1 MTEVELIHATM
12 PARNDGKTDPR
23 WNDIKKNFN
32 LNNKLLVMTKFS
44 YIIAT
49 ILTIGVLFMFQNQTA
64 VADNNQI
71 IPRKVLFGNPDKTRV
86 SLTHDGK
93 YILYIAPKD
102 GVLNIWM
109 ASSSDL
115 SKTEVITHDKG
126 RGIRSYAK
134 AYNNK
139 NILYSQDFNGD
150 ENDRIYSYN
159 IETKETKL
167 LTPERGVKAGIAGM
181 SYKKP
186 NEILI
191 YLNERNPEYF
201 DIYKL
206 SLDTLEKELIYK
218 NDRFTD
224 YVADENL
231 NLRFGSLLDKDGAVE
246 YYELKDGE
254 PKLFTKISMEDSFNT
269 SILGFDASGETLYM
283 LEGRNRN
290 TSALKAIDLATDKEE
305 ILAEDA
311 KADIG
316 LFAVHPTKQTPQAVS
331 IDYDRTSYKILDK
344 DIEEDI
350 KYLQALDRGDLII
363 NSRTLDDKTWIVT
376 YMADNAPIKYYKYD
390 RINKKAEF
398 LFTNRKDLEQYK
410 LAKMIPVI
418 IKSRD
423 GLDLVSYITFPND
436 VNLDENNIPDRKVP
450 LILNVHGGPWVR
462 DSWGYDPEH
471 QWLANRGYAVLS
483 INYRGSTGFGK
494 DFLNAGNLE
503 YAGKMHT
510 DLIDGV
516 NWAIK
521 NNIVDSDKVC
531 IMGGSYGGYATLVGL
546 TMTPDVFACGVDVV
560 GMSDLLTHVQS
571 KAPYMTPLLSLYK
584 TRIGPWDTEEEK
596 EFLRQRSPINFI
608 DNIKKPLFIAQGAHD
623 VRVVQAQ
630 SDKIVNA
637 MKANHI
643 PVVYAIYPEEGHGF
657 AKPGN
662 RISYYALAEQFLA
675 KVLKGRAEHIG
686 DDLKNANLILNDKE
700 KVTGNDAEKIID
712 NAIGN

>member
-1 MTEVELIHATM
+1 M
-12 PARNDGKTDPR
+12 
-23 WNDIKKNFN
+23 
-32 LNNKLLVMTKFS
+32 NKIF
-44 YIIAT
+44 YIIGT
-49 ILTIGVLFMFQNQTA
+49 ILIISVGIFMFQKQTIT
-64 VADNNQI
+64 DNNPQI
-71 IPRKVLFGNPDKTRV
+71 IPREVLFGNPDKARV
-86 SLTHDGK
+86 SMTHDGK
-93 YILYIAPKD
+93 YILYVAPKD
-102 GVLNIWM
+102 GVLNIWL
-109 ASSSDL
+109 APSGDI
-115 SKTEVITHDKG
+115 SKAEAITHDKG

-139 NILYSQDFNGD
+139 NILYTQDFNGD

-167 LTPERGVKAGIAGM
+167 LTPERGVKAGIAGV

-206 SLDTLEKELIYK
+206 NLDTLEKELIYK

-231 NLRFGSLLDKDGAVE
+231 NLRFGSLFDKDGAVE

-254 PKLFTKISMEDSFNT
+254 AQLFTKISMEDSLNT
-269 SILGFDASGETLYM
+269 AIIGFDASGETLYM

-290 TSALKAIDLATDKEE
+290 TSVLKAITLATGSEE

-311 KADIG
+311 KADIS

-344 DIEEDI
+344 DIEGDI

-363 NSRTLDDKTWIVT
+363 NSRTLDDKTWIVAF
-376 YMADNAPIKYYKYD
+376 MADNSPVKYYKYD
-390 RINKKAEF
+390 RANKKAEF
-398 LFTNRKDLEQYK
+398 LFTNRKDLEQYN

-436 VNLDENNIPDRKVP
+436 VKLDSNNIPDKKVP
-450 LILNVHGGPWVR
+450 LIINVHGGPWVR

-471 QWLANRGYAVLS
+471 QWLANRGYAVLN

-503 YAGKMHT
+503 WAGKMHT

-531 IMGGSYGGYATLVGL
+531 IMGTSYGGYAMLVGM
-546 TMTPDVFACGVDVV
+546 TMTPDVFACGIDVF
-560 GMSDLLTHVQS
+560 GASNLLTRVQS
-571 KAPYMTPLLSLYK
+571 KAPYITPLLSIYK
-584 TRIGPWDTEEEK
+584 TRVGPWDTEEEK
-596 EFLRQRSPINFI
+596 EFLRQRSPINFV
-608 DNIKKPLFIAQGAHD
+608 DNIKKPLFIAQGVHD
-623 VRVVQAQ
+623 VRVVQAE
-630 SDKIVNA
+630 SDQIVNA
-637 MKANHI
+637 MKAKHI
-643 PVVYAIYPEEGHGF
+643 PVVYALYKDEGHGF
-657 AKPGN
+657 AKPAN
-662 RISYYALAEQFLA
+662 RISYYALAERFLA
-675 KVLKGRAEHIG
+675 EVLKGRAESIG

-700 KVTGNDAEKIID
+700 KISGTEAEEIID
-712 NAIGN
+712 KAVGN

>member
-1 MTEVELIHATM
+1 MSKI
-12 PARNDGKTDPR
+12 
-23 WNDIKKNFN
+23 F
-32 LNNKLLVMTKFS
+32 
-44 YIIAT
+44 YIIGT
-49 ILTIGVLFMFQNQTA
+49 ILIISVGIFMFQKQTIT
-64 VADNNQI
+64 DNNQI
-71 IPRKVLFGNPDKTRV
+71 IPRKVLFGNPDKARV

-102 GVLNIWM
+102 GVLNIWL
-109 ASSSDL
+109 APSDDI
-115 SKTEVITHDKG
+115 SKAEAITHDKG
-126 RGIRSYAK
+126 RGIWSYAK

-139 NILYSQDFNGD
+139 NILYTQDFNGD

-159 IETKETKL
+159 IETKESKL
-167 LTPERGVKAGIAGM
+167 LTPERGVKAGIAGV

-206 SLDTLEKELIYK
+206 NLNTLEKELIYK

-224 YVADENL
+224 CVVDENL

-254 PKLFTKISMEDSFNT
+254 PKLYTKISMEDSFNT
-269 SILGFDASGETLYM
+269 SILGFDASGEILYM

-290 TSALKAIDLATDKEE
+290 TSALKAITLATGSEE
-305 ILAEDA
+305 ILAEDS

-316 LFAVHPTKQTPQAVS
+316 LFTVHPTKQTPQAVS
-331 IDYDRTSYKILDK
+331 IDYDRVSYKILDK
-344 DIEEDI
+344 DIEDDI

-363 NSRTLDDKTWIVT
+363 NSRTLDDKIWIVA
-376 YMADNAPIKYYKYD
+376 YMADNAPVKYYKYD
-390 RINKKAEF
+390 RANKKAEF
-398 LFTNRKDLEQYK
+398 LFTNRKELEQYN

-436 VNLDENNIPDRKVP
+436 VKLDENNIPDKKVP
-450 LILNVHGGPWVR
+450 LIINVHGGPWVR
-462 DSWGYDPEH
+462 DSWGYNPEH

-483 INYRGSTGFGK
+483 INYRGSKGFGK

-546 TMTPDVFACGVDVV
+546 TMTPDIFACGVDVV
-560 GMSDLLTHVQS
+560 GMSNLLTHVQS
-571 KAPYMTPLLSLYK
+571 KAPYMTPLLSIYK

-596 EFLRQRSPINFI
+596 EFLRQRSPINFV

-623 VRVVQAQ
+623 VRVVQAESEQ
-630 SDKIVNA
+630 IVNS
-637 MKANHI
+637 MKAKHI
-643 PVVYAIYPEEGHGF
+643 PVVYALYKDEGHGF

-675 KVLKGRAEHIG
+675 KILKGRAEVIG

-700 KVTGNDAEKIID
+700 KISGTEAEKIID
-712 NAIGN
+712 TAIGN

>member
-1 MTEVELIHATM
+1 MSKI
-12 PARNDGKTDPR
+12 
-23 WNDIKKNFN
+23 F
-32 LNNKLLVMTKFS
+32 
-44 YIIAT
+44 YIIGT
-49 ILTIGVLFMFQNQTA
+49 ILIISVGIFMFQMQTIT
-64 VADNNQI
+64 DNNQI
-71 IPRKVLFGNPDKTRV
+71 IPRKVLFGNPDKARV
-86 SLTHDGK
+86 SLTYDGK
-93 YILYIAPKD
+93 YILYVAPKD
-102 GVLNIWM
+102 GVLNIWL
-109 ASSSDL
+109 APSDDI
-115 SKTEVITHDKG
+115 SKAEAITHDKG
-126 RGIRSYAK
+126 RGIWSYTK

-139 NILYSQDFNGD
+139 NILYTQDFNGD

-167 LTPERGVKAGIAGM
+167 LTPAKGVKAEIAGV
-181 SYKKP
+181 SHKKP

-191 YLNERNPEYF
+191 SLNERNPEYF

-206 SLDTLEKELIYK
+206 NLDTLEKELIYK

-224 YVADENL
+224 YVTDENL

-290 TSALKAIDLATDKEE
+290 TSALKAITLATGSEE

-311 KADIG
+311 KTDIG
-316 LFAVHPTKQTPQAVS
+316 LFTVHPTKQTPQAVS
-331 IDYDRTSYKILDK
+331 IDYDRVSYKILDK
-344 DIEEDI
+344 DIEDDI
-350 KYLQALDRGDLII
+350 KYLQSIDRGDLII
-363 NSRTLDDKTWIVT
+363 NSRTLDDKTWIVA
-376 YMADNAPIKYYKYD
+376 YMADNAPVKYYKYD
-390 RINKKAEF
+390 RANKKAEF
-398 LFTNRKDLEQYK
+398 LFTNRKELEQYN
-410 LAKMIPVI
+410 LAKMIPII

-436 VNLDENNIPDRKVP
+436 VKLDKNNIPDRKVP

-462 DSWGYDPEH
+462 DSWGYHPEH

-560 GMSDLLTHVQS
+560 GMSNLLTHVQS
-571 KAPYMTPLLSLYK
+571 KAPYMTPLLSIYK

-596 EFLRQRSPINFI
+596 EFLRQRSPINFV
-608 DNIKKPLFIAQGAHD
+608 DNIKKPLFIAQGVHD
-623 VRVVQAQ
+623 VRVVQAESEQ
-630 SDKIVNA
+630 IVNSMQA
-637 MKANHI
+637 KHI
-643 PVVYAIYPEEGHGF
+643 PVVYALYKDEGHGF

-662 RISYYALAEQFLA
+662 RISYYALVEQFLA
-675 KVLKGRAEHIG
+675 KILKGRVEHIG

-700 KVTGNDAEKIID
+700 KISGTEAEKIID
-712 NAIGN
+712 KAVGN

>member
-1 MTEVELIHATM
+1 MSKI
-12 PARNDGKTDPR
+12 
-23 WNDIKKNFN
+23 F
-32 LNNKLLVMTKFS
+32 
-44 YIIAT
+44 YIIGT
-49 ILTIGVLFMFQNQTA
+49 ILIISVGIFMFQKQTIT
-64 VADNNQI
+64 DNNQI
-71 IPRKVLFGNPDKTRV
+71 IPRKVLFGNPDKARV

-93 YILYIAPKD
+93 YILYVAPKD
-102 GVLNIWM
+102 SVLNIWL
-109 ASSSDL
+109 APSDDI
-115 SKTEVITHDKG
+115 SKAEAITHDKG
-126 RGIRSYAK
+126 RGIWSYAK

-139 NILYSQDFNGD
+139 NILYTQDFNGD

-167 LTPERGVKAGIAGM
+167 LTPEKGVRAGIAGV

-191 YLNERNPEYF
+191 YLNDRNPEYF

-206 SLDTLEKELIYK
+206 NLDTLEKELIYK

-224 YVADENL
+224 YVTDENL

-254 PKLFTKISMEDSFNT
+254 FKLFTKISMEDSFNT

-290 TSALKAIDLATDKEE
+290 TSALKAITLATGSEE
-305 ILAEDA
+305 ILAEDV

-316 LFAVHPTKQTPQAVS
+316 LFTVHPIKQTPQAVS
-331 IDYDRTSYKILDK
+331 VDYDRVSYKILDK
-344 DIEEDI
+344 DIEDDV
-350 KYLQALDRGDLII
+350 KYLQSLDHGDLII
-363 NSRTLDDKTWIVT
+363 NSRTLDDKTWIIA
-376 YMADNAPIKYYKYD
+376 YMADNAPVKFYKYD
-390 RINKKAEF
+390 RENKKAEF
-398 LFTNRKDLEQYK
+398 LFTNRKELEQYN

-436 VNLDENNIPDRKVP
+436 VKLDKNNIPDKKVP
-450 LILNVHGGPWVR
+450 LIINVHGGPWAR

-521 NNIVDSDKVC
+521 SNIVDFDKVC

-560 GMSDLLTHVQS
+560 GMSNLLTHVQS
-571 KAPYMTPLLSLYK
+571 KAPYMTPLLSIYK

-596 EFLRQRSPINFI
+596 EFLRQRSPINFV
-608 DNIKKPLFIAQGAHD
+608 DNIKKPLFIAQSTHD
-623 VRVVQAQ
+623 VRVVQAEADQ
-630 SDKIVNA
+630 IVNA
-637 MKANHI
+637 MKAKHI
-643 PVVYAIYPEEGHGF
+643 PVVYALYKDEGHGF

-675 KVLKGRAEHIG
+675 KILKGRAEHIG

-700 KVTGNDAEKIID
+700 KITGAEAEKIID
-712 NAIGN
+712 KAVGN

>member
-1 MTEVELIHATM
+1 MSKI
-12 PARNDGKTDPR
+12 
-23 WNDIKKNFN
+23 F
-32 LNNKLLVMTKFS
+32 
-44 YIIAT
+44 YIIGT
-49 ILTIGVLFMFQNQTA
+49 ILIISVGIFMFQKQTIT
-64 VADNNQI
+64 DNNQI
-71 IPRKVLFGNPDKTRV
+71 IPRKVLFGNPDKARV

-102 GVLNIWM
+102 GVLNIWL
-109 ASSSDL
+109 APSDDI
-115 SKTEVITHDKG
+115 SKAEAITHDKG
-126 RGIRSYAK
+126 RGIWSYAK

-139 NILYSQDFNGD
+139 NILYNQDFNGD

-159 IETKETKL
+159 IETKESKL
-167 LTPERGVKAGIAGM
+167 LTPEKGVKAGIAGA
-181 SYKKP
+181 SHKKP

-206 SLDTLEKELIYK
+206 NLDTLEKELIYK

-224 YVADENL
+224 CVVDENL

-246 YYELKDGE
+246 YYELRDGE
-254 PKLFTKISMEDSFNT
+254 PKLYTKISMEDSFNT
-269 SILGFDASGETLYM
+269 SILGFDASGEILYM

-290 TSALKAIDLATDKEE
+290 TSALKAITLATGSEE

-316 LFAVHPTKQTPQAVS
+316 LFTVHPTKQTPQAVS
-331 IDYDRTSYKILDK
+331 IDYDRVSYKILDK
-344 DIEEDI
+344 DIEDDI
-350 KYLQALDRGDLII
+350 KYLQSLDRGDLII
-363 NSRTLDDKTWIVT
+363 NSRTLDDKIWIVA
-376 YMADNAPIKYYKYD
+376 YMADNASVKYYKYD
-390 RINKKAEF
+390 RANKKAKF
-398 LFTNRKDLEQYK
+398 LFTNRKELEQYN

-436 VNLDENNIPDRKVP
+436 IKLDENNIPDKKVP
-450 LILNVHGGPWVR
+450 LIINVHGGPWVR
-462 DSWGYDPEH
+462 DSWGYNPEH

-546 TMTPDVFACGVDVV
+546 TMTPDIFACGVDVV
-560 GMSDLLTHVQS
+560 GMSNLLTHVQS
-571 KAPYMTPLLSLYK
+571 KAPYMTPLLSIYK
-584 TRIGPWDTEEEK
+584 TRIGSWDTEEEK
-596 EFLRQRSPINFI
+596 EFLRQKSPINFV

-623 VRVVQAQ
+623 VRVVQAESEQ
-630 SDKIVNA
+630 IVNS
-637 MKANHI
+637 MKAKSI
-643 PVVYAIYPEEGHGF
+643 PVVYALYKDEGHGF

-675 KVLKGRAEHIG
+675 KILKGRAEHIG
-686 DDLKNANLILNDKE
+686 DDLKNPNLILNDKE
-700 KVTGNDAEKIID
+700 KISGEEAEKIID
-712 NAIGN
+712 TAVGN

>member
-1 MTEVELIHATM
+1 MSKI
-12 PARNDGKTDPR
+12 
-23 WNDIKKNFN
+23 F
-32 LNNKLLVMTKFS
+32 
-44 YIIAT
+44 YIIGT
-49 ILTIGVLFMFQNQTA
+49 ILIISVGIFMFQTQTIT
-64 VADNNQI
+64 DNNQI
-71 IPRKVLFGNPDKTRV
+71 IPRKVLFGNPNKARV

-93 YILYIAPKD
+93 YILYVAPKD
-102 GVLNIWM
+102 GVLNIWL
-109 ASSSDL
+109 APSDDI
-115 SKTEVITHDKG
+115 SKAEAITHDKG
-126 RGIRSYAK
+126 RGIWSYAK

-139 NILYSQDFNGD
+139 NILYTQDFNGD

-167 LTPERGVKAGIAGM
+167 LTPAKGVKAEIAGA
-181 SYKKP
+181 SHKKP

-206 SLDTLEKELIYK
+206 NLDTLEKELIYK

-224 YVADENL
+224 YVTDENL

-290 TSALKAIDLATDKEE
+290 TSALKAITLATGSEE

-311 KADIG
+311 KADIS
-316 LFAVHPTKQTPQAVS
+316 LFTVHPTKQTPQAVS
-331 IDYDRTSYKILDK
+331 IDYDRVSYKILDK
-344 DIEEDI
+344 DIEDDI
-350 KYLQALDRGDLII
+350 KYLQSIDRGDLII
-363 NSRTLDDKTWIVT
+363 NSRTLDDKTWIVA
-376 YMADNAPIKYYKYD
+376 YMADNAPVKYYKYD
-390 RINKKAEF
+390 RANKKAEF
-398 LFTNRKDLEQYK
+398 LFTNRKELEQYN
-410 LAKMIPVI
+410 LAKMIPII

-436 VNLDENNIPDRKVP
+436 VKLDKNNIPDRKVP

-462 DSWGYDPEH
+462 DSWGYNPEH

-560 GMSDLLTHVQS
+560 GMSNLLTHVQS
-571 KAPYMTPLLSLYK
+571 KAPYMTPLLSIYK

-596 EFLRQRSPINFI
+596 EFLRQRSPINFV
-608 DNIKKPLFIAQGAHD
+608 DNIKKPLFIAQGVHD
-623 VRVVQAQ
+623 VRVVQAESEQ
-630 SDKIVNA
+630 IVNS
-637 MKANHI
+637 MQTKHI
-643 PVVYAIYPEEGHGF
+643 PVVYALYKDEGHGF

-675 KVLKGRAEHIG
+675 KILKGRAEHIG

-700 KVTGNDAEKIID
+700 KISGTEAEKIID
-712 NAIGN
+712 TAVGN

>member
-1 MTEVELIHATM
+1 MSKI
-12 PARNDGKTDPR
+12 
-23 WNDIKKNFN
+23 F
-32 LNNKLLVMTKFS
+32 
-44 YIIAT
+44 YIIGT
-49 ILTIGVLFMFQNQTA
+49 ILIISVGIFMFQTIT
-64 VADNNQI
+64 DNNQI
-71 IPRKVLFGNPDKTRV
+71 IPRKVLFGNPDKARV

-93 YILYIAPKD
+93 YILYVAPKD
-102 GVLNIWM
+102 GVLNIWL
-109 ASSSDL
+109 APSDDI
-115 SKTEVITHDKG
+115 SKAEAITHDKG
-126 RGIRSYAK
+126 RGIWSYAK

-139 NILYSQDFNGD
+139 NILYTQDFNGD

-167 LTPERGVKAGIAGM
+167 LTPAKGVKAKIAGA
-181 SYKKP
+181 SHKKP

-206 SLDTLEKELIYK
+206 NLDTLEKELIYK

-224 YVADENL
+224 YVTDENL

-269 SILGFDASGETLYM
+269 SILGFDASGETVYM

-290 TSALKAIDLATDKEE
+290 TSALKAITLATGSEE

-316 LFAVHPTKQTPQAVS
+316 LFTVHPTKQTPQAVS
-331 IDYDRTSYKILDK
+331 IDYDRVSYKILDK
-344 DIEEDI
+344 DIEDDI
-350 KYLQALDRGDLII
+350 KYLQSIDRGDLII
-363 NSRTLDDKTWIVT
+363 NSRTLDDKTWIVA
-376 YMADNAPIKYYKYD
+376 YMADNAPVKYYKYD
-390 RINKKAEF
+390 RANKKAEF
-398 LFTNRKDLEQYK
+398 LFTNRKELEQYN
-410 LAKMIPVI
+410 LAKMIPII

-436 VNLDENNIPDRKVP
+436 VKLDKNNIPDRKVP

-462 DSWGYDPEH
+462 DSWGYNPEH

-560 GMSDLLTHVQS
+560 GMSNLLTHVQS
-571 KAPYMTPLLSLYK
+571 KAPYMTPLLSIYK

-596 EFLRQRSPINFI
+596 EFLRQRSPLNFV
-608 DNIKKPLFIAQGAHD
+608 DNIKKPLFIAQGVHD
-623 VRVVQAQ
+623 VRVVQAESEQ
-630 SDKIVNA
+630 IVNSMQA
-637 MKANHI
+637 KHI
-643 PVVYAIYPEEGHGF
+643 PVVYALYKDEGHGF
-657 AKPGN
+657 AKAVN

-700 KVTGNDAEKIID
+700 KISGTEAEKIID
-712 NAIGN
+712 TAVGH

>member
-1 MTEVELIHATM
+1 MSNVSKIC
-12 PARNDGKTDPR
+12 
-23 WNDIKKNFN
+23 
-32 LNNKLLVMTKFS
+32 
-44 YIIAT
+44 YIIGT
-49 ILTIGVLFMFQNQTA
+49 ILIISGGIFMFQKQTIT
-64 VADNNQI
+64 DNNQI
-71 IPRKVLFGNPDKTRV
+71 IPRKVLFGNPDKARV
-86 SLTHDGK
+86 TLTHDGK
-93 YILYIAPKD
+93 YILYVAPKD
-102 GVLNIWM
+102 DVLNIWL
-109 ASSSDL
+109 APSDDI
-115 SKTEVITHDKG
+115 SKAEAITHDKG
-126 RGIRSYAK
+126 RGIWSYAK

-139 NILYSQDFNGD
+139 NILYTQDFNGD

-167 LTPERGVKAGIAGM
+167 LTPERGVKAGIAGV

-191 YLNERNPEYF
+191 YLNERDPEYF

-206 SLDTLEKELIYK
+206 NLDTLEKELIYK

-224 YVADENL
+224 YVIDENL
-231 NLRFGSLLDKDGAVE
+231 NLRFGNLLDKDGAVE

-254 PKLFTKISMEDSFNT
+254 PKLYTKISMEDSFNT
-269 SILGFDASGETLYM
+269 SILGFDASGEILYM

-290 TSALKAIDLATDKEE
+290 TSALKAITLATDNEE
-305 ILAEDA
+305 ILAEDP

-316 LFAVHPTKQTPQAVS
+316 LFAMHPTKQTPQAVS
-331 IDYDRTSYKILDK
+331 IYYDRVSYKILDK
-344 DIEEDI
+344 EIEDDI
-350 KYLQALDRGDLII
+350 KYLQALDRGVLII
-363 NSRTLDDKTWIVT
+363 NSRTLDDKTWIVA
-376 YMADNAPIKYYKYD
+376 YMADNAPVKYYKYD
-390 RINKKAEF
+390 RANKKAEF
-398 LFTNRKDLEQYK
+398 LFTNRKALEQYN

-436 VNLDENNIPDRKVP
+436 VKLDENNIPDKKVP
-450 LILNVHGGPWVR
+450 LIINVHGGPWVR
-462 DSWGYDPEH
+462 DSWGYNPEH

-521 NNIVDSDKVC
+521 NNIVDFDKVC

-546 TMTPDVFACGVDVV
+546 TMTPDIFACGVDVV
-560 GMSDLLTHVQS
+560 GMSNLLTHVQS
-571 KAPYMTPLLSLYK
+571 KAPYMTPLLSIYK
-584 TRIGPWDTEEEK
+584 TRMGPWDTEEEK
-596 EFLRQRSPINFI
+596 EFLRQRSPINFV

-623 VRVVQAQ
+623 VRVVQAESEQ
-630 SDKIVNA
+630 IVNS
-637 MKANHI
+637 MKAKHI
-643 PVVYAIYPEEGHGF
+643 PVVYALYKDEGHGF

-675 KVLKGRAEHIG
+675 KILKGRAEAIG

-700 KVTGNDAEKIID
+700 KISGKEAEKIID
-712 NAIGN
+712 TAIGN

>member
-1 MTEVELIHATM
+1 MTEVELIHVTM

-712 NAIGN
+712 KAIGN

>member
-1 MTEVELIHATM
+1 MTIY
-12 PARNDGKTDPR
+12 
-23 WNDIKKNFN
+23 
-32 LNNKLLVMTKFS
+32 NKPLVMSKIF
-44 YIIAT
+44 YIIGT
-49 ILTIGVLFMFQNQTA
+49 ILIISVGIFMFQKQTIT
-64 VADNNQI
+64 DNNQI
-71 IPRKVLFGNPDKTRV
+71 IPRKVLFGNPDKARV

-102 GVLNIWM
+102 GVLNIWL
-109 ASSSDL
+109 APSDDI
-115 SKTEVITHDKG
+115 SKAEAITHDKG
-126 RGIRSYAK
+126 RGIWSYAK

-139 NILYSQDFNGD
+139 NILYTQDFNGD

-159 IETKETKL
+159 IATKETKL
-167 LTPERGVKAGIAGM
+167 LTPERGVKAGIAGV

-206 SLDTLEKELIYK
+206 NLDTLEKELIYK

-224 YVADENL
+224 YVTDENL

-246 YYELKDGE
+246 YYELRDGE
-254 PKLFTKISMEDSFNT
+254 PKLYTKISMEDSFNT
-269 SILGFDASGETLYM
+269 SILGFDASGEILYM

-290 TSALKAIDLATDKEE
+290 TSALKAITLATGSEE
-305 ILAEDA
+305 ILAEDS

-316 LFAVHPTKQTPQAVS
+316 LFTVHPTKQTPQAVS
-331 IDYDRTSYKILDK
+331 IDYDRVSYKILDK
-344 DIEEDI
+344 DIEDDI

-363 NSRTLDDKTWIVT
+363 NSRTLDDKIWIVA
-376 YMADNAPIKYYKYD
+376 YMADNAPVKYYKYD
-390 RINKKAEF
+390 RTNKKAEF
-398 LFTNRKDLEQYK
+398 LFTNRKELEQYN

-436 VNLDENNIPDRKVP
+436 VKLDENNIPDKKVP

-462 DSWGYDPEH
+462 DSWGYNPEH

-521 NNIVDSDKVC
+521 NNIVDFDKVC

-546 TMTPDVFACGVDVV
+546 TMTPDIFACGVDVV
-560 GMSDLLTHVQS
+560 GMSNLLTHVQS
-571 KAPYMTPLLSLYK
+571 KAPYMTPLLSIYK

-596 EFLRQRSPINFI
+596 EFLRQKSPINFV

-623 VRVVQAQ
+623 VRVVQAESEQ
-630 SDKIVNA
+630 IVNS
-637 MKANHI
+637 MKAKHI
-643 PVVYAIYPEEGHGF
+643 PVVYALYKDEGHGF
-657 AKPGN
+657 AKPSN

-675 KVLKGRAEHIG
+675 KILKGRAEAIG

-700 KVTGNDAEKIID
+700 KISGTEAEKIID
-712 NAIGN
+712 KAVGN

>member
-1 MTEVELIHATM
+1 MTIY
-12 PARNDGKTDPR
+12 
-23 WNDIKKNFN
+23 
-32 LNNKLLVMTKFS
+32 NKPLVMSKIF
-44 YIIAT
+44 YIIGT
-49 ILTIGVLFMFQNQTA
+49 ILIISVGIFMFQKQTIT
-64 VADNNQI
+64 DNNQI
-71 IPRKVLFGNPDKTRV
+71 IPRKVLFGNPDKARV

-102 GVLNIWM
+102 GVLNIWL
-109 ASSSDL
+109 APSDDI
-115 SKTEVITHDKG
+115 SKAEAITHDKG
-126 RGIRSYAK
+126 RGIWSYAK

-139 NILYSQDFNGD
+139 NILYTQDFNGD

-159 IETKETKL
+159 IATKETKL
-167 LTPERGVKAGIAGM
+167 LTPERGVKAGIAGV

-206 SLDTLEKELIYK
+206 NLDTLEKELIYK

-224 YVADENL
+224 YVTDENL

-246 YYELKDGE
+246 YYELRDGE
-254 PKLFTKISMEDSFNT
+254 PKLYTKISMEDSFNT
-269 SILGFDASGETLYM
+269 SILGFDASGEILYM

-290 TSALKAIDLATDKEE
+290 TSALKAITLATGSEE
-305 ILAEDA
+305 ILDEDS

-316 LFAVHPTKQTPQAVS
+316 LFTVHPTKQTPQAVS
-331 IDYDRTSYKILDK
+331 IDYDRVSYKILDK
-344 DIEEDI
+344 DIEDDI

-363 NSRTLDDKTWIVT
+363 NSRTLDDKIWIVA
-376 YMADNAPIKYYKYD
+376 YMADNAPVKYYKYD
-390 RINKKAEF
+390 RANKKAEF
-398 LFTNRKDLEQYK
+398 LFTNRKELEQYN

-436 VNLDENNIPDRKVP
+436 VKLDENNIPDKKVP

-462 DSWGYDPEH
+462 DSWGYNPEH

-546 TMTPDVFACGVDVV
+546 TMTPDIFACGVDVV
-560 GMSDLLTHVQS
+560 GMSNLLTHVQS
-571 KAPYMTPLLSLYK
+571 KAPYMTPLLSIYK

-596 EFLRQRSPINFI
+596 EFLRQKSPINFV

-623 VRVVQAQ
+623 VRVVQAESEQ
-630 SDKIVNA
+630 IVNS
-637 MKANHI
+637 MKAKHI
-643 PVVYAIYPEEGHGF
+643 PVVYALYKDEGHGF
-657 AKPGN
+657 AKPSN

-675 KVLKGRAEHIG
+675 KILKGRAEAIG

-700 KVTGNDAEKIID
+700 KISGTEAEKIID
-712 NAIGN
+712 KAVGN

>member
-1 MTEVELIHATM
+1 MSKIFYTI
-12 PARNDGKTDPR
+12 G
-23 WNDIKKNFN
+23 
-32 LNNKLLVMTKFS
+32 
-44 YIIAT
+44 T
-49 ILTIGVLFMFQNQTA
+49 ILIISVGIFMFQTQTIT
-64 VADNNQI
+64 DNNQI
-71 IPRKVLFGNPDKTRV
+71 IPRKVLFGNPDKARV

-93 YILYIAPKD
+93 YILYVAPKD
-102 GVLNIWM
+102 GVLNIWL
-109 ASSSDL
+109 APSDDI
-115 SKTEVITHDKG
+115 SKAEAITHDKG
-126 RGIRSYAK
+126 RGIWSYAK

-139 NILYSQDFNGD
+139 NILYTQDFNGD

-167 LTPERGVKAGIAGM
+167 LTPAKGVKAEIAGA
-181 SYKKP
+181 SHKKP

-206 SLDTLEKELIYK
+206 NLDTLEKELIYK

-224 YVADENL
+224 YITDENL
-231 NLRFGSLLDKDGAVE
+231 NLRFGSLLDKNGAVE

-290 TSALKAIDLATDKEE
+290 TSALKAITLATGSEE

-316 LFAVHPTKQTPQAVS
+316 LFTVHPTKQTPQAVS
-331 IDYDRTSYKILDK
+331 IDYDRVSYKILDK
-344 DIEEDI
+344 DIEDDI
-350 KYLQALDRGDLII
+350 KYLQSIDRGDLII
-363 NSRTLDDKTWIVT
+363 NSRTLDDKTWIGA
-376 YMADNAPIKYYKYD
+376 YMADNAPVKYYKYD
-390 RINKKAEF
+390 RANKKAEF
-398 LFTNRKDLEQYK
+398 LFTNRKELEQYN
-410 LAKMIPVI
+410 LAKMIPII

-436 VNLDENNIPDRKVP
+436 VKLDKNNIPDRKVP

-462 DSWGYDPEH
+462 DSWGYNPEH

-521 NNIVDSDKVC
+521 NNIVDSNKVC

-546 TMTPDVFACGVDVV
+546 TMTPDVFACGVDVI
-560 GMSDLLTHVQS
+560 GMSNLLTHVQS
-571 KAPYMTPLLSLYK
+571 KAPYMTPLLSIYK

-596 EFLRQRSPINFI
+596 EFLRQRSPINFV
-608 DNIKKPLFIAQGAHD
+608 DNIKKPLFIAQGVHD
-623 VRVVQAQ
+623 VRVVQAESEQ
-630 SDKIVNA
+630 IVNSMQA
-637 MKANHI
+637 KHI
-643 PVVYAIYPEEGHGF
+643 PVLYALYKDEGHGF

-675 KVLKGRAEHIG
+675 KILKGRAEHIG
-686 DDLKNANLILNDKE
+686 NDLKNANLILNDKE
-700 KVTGNDAEKIID
+700 KISGTEAEKIID
-712 NAIGN
+712 TVVGN

>member
-1 MTEVELIHATM
+1 M
-12 PARNDGKTDPR
+12 
-23 WNDIKKNFN
+23 
-32 LNNKLLVMTKFS
+32 NKIF
-44 YIIAT
+44 YIIGT
-49 ILTIGVLFMFQNQTA
+49 ILIISVGIFMFQKQTIT
-64 VADNNQI
+64 DNNQI
-71 IPRKVLFGNPDKTRV
+71 IPREVLFGNPDKARV
-86 SLTHDGK
+86 SMTHDGK
-93 YILYIAPKD
+93 YILYVAPKD

-109 ASSSDL
+109 APADDI
-115 SKTEVITHDKG
+115 SKAEAITHDKG

-139 NILYSQDFNGD
+139 NILYTQDFNGD

-167 LTPERGVKAGIAGM
+167 LTPERGVKAGIAGV

-206 SLDTLEKELIYK
+206 NLDTLEKELIYK

-254 PKLFTKISMEDSFNT
+254 PELFTKISMEDSFNT
-269 SILGFDASGETLYM
+269 SILGFDASGEILYM

-290 TSALKAIDLATDKEE
+290 TSALKAITLATGSEE

-331 IDYDRTSYKILDK
+331 IDYDRTSCKILDK

-363 NSRTLDDKTWIVT
+363 NSRTLDDKTWII
-376 YMADNAPIKYYKYD
+376 AFNSDNAPVKFYKYD
-390 RINKKAEF
+390 RANQKAEF
-398 LFTNRKDLEQYK
+398 LFTNRKELEQYN

-436 VNLDENNIPDRKVP
+436 VKLDSNNIPDKKVP
-450 LILNVHGGPWVR
+450 LIINVHGGPWAR

-503 YAGKMHT
+503 YAGKMHD
-510 DLIDGV
+510 DLIVGV

-521 NNIVDSDKVC
+521 NNIVDSDKVA

-560 GMSDLLTHVQS
+560 GMSNLLTHVQS
-571 KAPYMTPLLSLYK
+571 KAPYITPILSIYK
-584 TRIGPWDTEEEK
+584 TRIGPWDTEEER
-596 EFLRQRSPINFI
+596 EFLRQRSPINFV

-623 VRVVQAQ
+623 VRVAQAESEQ
-630 SDKIVNA
+630 IVNA
-637 MKANHI
+637 MKAKHI
-643 PVVYAIYPEEGHGF
+643 PVVYALYKDEGHGF
-657 AKPGN
+657 GKPGN

-675 KVLKGRAEHIG
+675 KILKGRTEHIG
-686 DDLKNANLILNDKE
+686 DDLKEANLVLNDKE
-700 KVTGNDAEKIID
+700 NCNGQEAEKIID
-712 NAIGN
+712 EAVGN

>member
-1 MTEVELIHATM
+1 MSKI
-12 PARNDGKTDPR
+12 
-23 WNDIKKNFN
+23 F
-32 LNNKLLVMTKFS
+32 
-44 YIIAT
+44 YIIGT
-49 ILTIGVLFMFQNQTA
+49 ILIISVGIFMFQTQTIT
-64 VADNNQI
+64 DNNQI
-71 IPRKVLFGNPDKTRV
+71 IPRKVLFGNPDKARV

-93 YILYIAPKD
+93 YILYVAPKD
-102 GVLNIWM
+102 GVLNIWL
-109 ASSSDL
+109 APSDDI
-115 SKTEVITHDKG
+115 SKAEAITHDKG
-126 RGIRSYAK
+126 RGIWSYAK

-139 NILYSQDFNGD
+139 NILYTQDFNGD

-167 LTPERGVKAGIAGM
+167 LTPVKGVKAEIAGA
-181 SYKKP
+181 SHKKP

-206 SLDTLEKELIYK
+206 NLDTLEKELIYK

-224 YVADENL
+224 YVTDENL

-290 TSALKAIDLATDKEE
+290 TSALKAITLATGSEE

-316 LFAVHPTKQTPQAVS
+316 LFTVHPTKQTPQAVS
-331 IDYDRTSYKILDK
+331 IDYDRVSYKILDK
-344 DIEEDI
+344 DIEDDI
-350 KYLQALDRGDLII
+350 KYLQSIDRGDLII
-363 NSRTLDDKTWIVT
+363 NSRTLDDKTWIVA
-376 YMADNAPIKYYKYD
+376 YMADNTPVKYYKYD
-390 RINKKAEF
+390 RANKKAEF
-398 LFTNRKDLEQYK
+398 LFTNRKELEQYN
-410 LAKMIPVI
+410 LAKMIPII

-436 VNLDENNIPDRKVP
+436 VKLDKNNIPDRKVP

-462 DSWGYDPEH
+462 DSWGYNPEH

-503 YAGKMHT
+503 YAGKMHA

-531 IMGGSYGGYATLVGL
+531 IMGGSYGGYAALVGL

-560 GMSDLLTHVQS
+560 GISNLLTHVQS
-571 KAPYMTPLLSLYK
+571 KAPYMTPLLSIYK

-596 EFLRQRSPINFI
+596 EFLRQRSPINFV
-608 DNIKKPLFIAQGAHD
+608 DNIKKPLFIAQGVHD
-623 VRVVQAQ
+623 VRVVQAESEQ
-630 SDKIVNA
+630 IVNSMQA
-637 MKANHI
+637 KHI
-643 PVVYAIYPEEGHGF
+643 PVVYALYKDEGHGF

-675 KVLKGRAEHIG
+675 KILKGRAEHIG

-700 KVTGNDAEKIID
+700 KISGTEAEKIID
-712 NAIGN
+712 TAVGN

>member
-1 MTEVELIHATM
+1 MSKI
-12 PARNDGKTDPR
+12 
-23 WNDIKKNFN
+23 F
-32 LNNKLLVMTKFS
+32 
-44 YIIAT
+44 YIIGT
-49 ILTIGVLFMFQNQTA
+49 ILIISVGIFMFQKQTIT
-64 VADNNQI
+64 DNNQI
-71 IPRKVLFGNPDKTRV
+71 IPRKVLFGNPDKARV

-102 GVLNIWM
+102 GVLNIWL
-109 ASSSDL
+109 APSDDI
-115 SKTEVITHDKG
+115 SKAQVITHDKG

-167 LTPERGVKAGIAGM
+167 LTPERGVKAGIAGV

-206 SLDTLEKELIYK
+206 NLDTLEKELIYK

-224 YVADENL
+224 YVTDENL

-246 YYELKDGE
+246 YYELKDGK
-254 PKLFTKISMEDSFNT
+254 PQLYTKISMEDSFNT
-269 SILGFDASGETLYM
+269 SILGFDASGEILYM

-290 TSALKAIDLATDKEE
+290 TSALKAITLATGGEE
-305 ILAEDA
+305 ILAEDS

-331 IDYDRTSYKILDK
+331 IDYDRVSYKILDK
-344 DIEEDI
+344 DIEDDI
-350 KYLQALDRGDLII
+350 KYLQALDRGDLMI
-363 NSRTLDDKTWIVT
+363 NSRTLDDKTWIV
-376 YMADNAPIKYYKYD
+376 AFNSDNAPVKFYKYD
-390 RINKKAEF
+390 RANKKAEF
-398 LFTNRKDLEQYK
+398 LFTNRKELEQYN
-410 LAKMIPVI
+410 LANMIPVI

-436 VNLDENNIPDRKVP
+436 VKLDENNNPDRKVP

-471 QWLANRGYAVLS
+471 QWLANRGYAVLTV
-483 INYRGSTGFGK
+483 NYRGSTGFGK

-510 DLIDGV
+510 DLIDVV

-560 GMSDLLTHVQS
+560 GMSNLLTHVQS
-571 KAPYMTPLLSLYK
+571 KAPYMTPLLSIYR
-584 TRIGPWDTEEEK
+584 TRIGPWETEEEK
-596 EFLRQRSPINFI
+596 EFLRQRSPINFV
-608 DNIKKPLFIAQGAHD
+608 DSIKKPLFIAQGAHD
-623 VRVVQAQ
+623 VRVVQAESEQ
-630 SDKIVNA
+630 IVNA
-637 MKANHI
+637 MKAKHI
-643 PVVYAIYPEEGHGF
+643 PVVYALYKDEGHGF

-675 KVLKGRAEHIG
+675 KILKGRAEAIG
-686 DDLKNANLILNDKE
+686 DDLKNANLILNDQE
-700 KVTGNDAEKIID
+700 NLNGVAAEKIID
-712 NAIGN
+712 KAVGN